1 MTSGLEG
8 LESPSLN
15 SAINSELLTISPSCL
30 TIFVIVP
37 LTGATTS
44 KTTLSVSISA
54 ITSSCSTVS
63 PSFLTQFATVPSATD
78 SGNVGDFISI
88 LILSLHEA

>member
-44 KTTLSVSISA
+44 KTTYL
-54 ITSSCSTVS
+54 
-63 PSFLTQFATVPSATD
+63 FQFQ
-78 SGNVGDFISI
+78 
-88 LILSLHEA
+88 LLLHLVQQFRPLF

>member
-1 MTSGLEG
+1 MLFISDGSIFSSAIILFAAGPNLLVSGSWISGSEEPSLISG
-8 LESPSLN
+8 FACSESPSLN

-44 KTTLSVSISA
+44 KTT
-54 ITSSCSTVS
+54 
-63 PSFLTQFATVPSATD
+63 
-78 SGNVGDFISI
+78 
-88 LILSLHEA
+88 